1 MRKNINRKL
10 VLRRETLRVL
20 RDSELKRV
28 VGGSQHYCP
37 LDLDKLSVNVCPVVY
52 TGPADTNPAEP
63 KPL

>member
-10 VLRRETLRVL
+10 VLKRETLRVL

-28 VGGSQHYCP
+28 VGGSHYCP
-37 LDLDKLSVNVCPVVY
+37 LDKLSVNVCPVV
-52 TGPADTNPAEP
+52 PADTNPAEP